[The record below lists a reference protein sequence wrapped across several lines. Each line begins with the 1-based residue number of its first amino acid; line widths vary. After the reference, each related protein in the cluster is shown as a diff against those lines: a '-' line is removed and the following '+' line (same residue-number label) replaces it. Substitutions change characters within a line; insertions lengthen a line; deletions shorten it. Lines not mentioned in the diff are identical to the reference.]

1 MEVLQQNLR
10 IGRAYRPF
18 EPAELTA
25 LLLWAS
31 RERERRT
38 SQRLVEQVQAS
49 TTLHERQRTIE
60 WHLAASEQS
69 RTVISLVAGL
79 ALSGGLAIASLSS
92 TAADASAM
100 PLTSTAVGLQI
111 AAQADA
117 ALRQQDIELRSELQQ
132 QLQQQ
137 LFTARADAALQQQDL
152 ELRSE
157 LEAQLQSLLPSLE
170 LQVASAQ

>member
-1 MEVLQQNLR
+1 MQNLN
-10 IGRAYRPF
+10 
-18 EPAELTA
+18 
-25 LLLWAS
+25 
-31 RERERRT
+31 
-38 SQRLVEQVQAS
+38 
-49 TTLHERQRTIE
+49 TI
-60 WHLAASEQS
+60 
-69 RTVISLVAGL
+69 RNTVRFVAGL

-100 PLTSTAVGLQI
+100 PLASTAVGLQI

-170 LQVASAQ
+170 LQVASAR